1 MVRVEHRDDIGEG
14 VVLITLDRPDRRN
27 AVDHETLLML
37 LAAQEQHADA
47 RVVVL
52 TGAPPAFCAGADL
65 QGVREDVFSADLRRV
80 LEGFTR
86 MACPVVVSIDGPAL
100 GAGAQLVAVADLRMS
115 TPGSVV
121 GIPAAKLGLV
131 VEQWTID
138 RIARE
143 FGPSVA
149 RGMFVGAEIYRGE
162 RLHAMGAIH
171 RLGHLDDALQWAGDL
186 ARLAPLSLAGHK
198 LALEAIAAGRDDDAN
213 VAAAKARAWASDD
226 AAEGRQAFLEKRAPE
241 FRGR

>member
-1 MVRVEHRDDIGEG
+1 MVRVERRDDIGSG
-14 VVLITLDRPDRRN
+14 VVVITLDRPDRRN
-27 AVDHETLLML
+27 AVDHDTLLAL
-37 LAAQEQHADA
+37 LEARSAHRDA

-80 LEGFTR
+80 LQGFT
-86 MACPVVVSIDGPAL
+86 AWPCPVVAAIDGPAL

-115 TPGSVV
+115 TPGSVI

-149 RGMFVGAEIYRGE
+149 RGMFVGAEVYRGE

-171 RLGHLDDALQWAGDL
+171 RLGHLDDALAWAGEL
-186 ARLAPLSLAGHK
+186 AALAPLSLTGHK
-198 LALEAIAAGRDDDAN
+198 IALEAIAAGRSDDPAA
-213 VAAAKARAWASDD
+213 AAAKERAWASDD
-226 AAEGRQAFLEKRAPE
+226 AAEGRQAFLEKRTPE